1 MNGLTADKVLA
12 QLGPGSPPG
21 LIWNIF
27 LYIIFILA
35 VITMFMQ
42 SDKQNSTTL
51 MMGTVG
57 ACAVIAKLNIFPS
70 TNLGSLIVNV
80 LMFVLPLIVAGIAM
94 NKKSVPLAIFTS
106 LLAGIFFFGFW
117 FLIQRG

>member
-1 MNGLTADKVLA
+1 MNGLTAGDILA
-12 QLGPGSPPG
+12 RLGPGSPPG

-35 VITMFMQ
+35 VVTMFMQ

-51 MMGTVG
+51 MMGAVG
-57 ACAVIAKLNIFPS
+57 ACAVLAKLNVFPAH
-70 TNLGSLIVNV
+70 NLGSLLVNV
-80 LMFVLPLIVAGIAM
+80 LMFVLPLIVAGIAI

-106 LLAGIFFFGFW
+106 LLSGIFFFGFW
-117 FLIQRG
+117 FLIQRS